1 MTQSLML
8 DDRVLSAAFPMIWRL
23 LKVYVIIPF
32 SKAVVERDFSKMN
45 FIMTE
50 KYSFDSINLECIDAS
65 FISEEKKNKKN
76 LRAMRLKK

>member
-32 SKAVVERDFSKMN
+32 SKAVAERDFSKMN

-50 KYSFDSINLECIDAS
+50 KYSFDSINLNVLMPVS
-65 FISEEKKNKKN
+65 FLKKKKKKKN
-76 LRAMRLKK
+76 

>member
-32 SKAVVERDFSKMN
+32 SKAVAERDFFKMN

-50 KYSFDSINLECIDAS
+50 KYSFDSIDLNVLMPVS
-65 FISEEKKNKKN
+65 FLKEKKKKKN
-76 LRAMRLKK
+76 